1 MASNQLRI
9 LAPKPGNVKINLY
22 PITLYLKEAFTI
34 SRDSYTERRAL
45 IVELS
50 AAGKKGFGEA
60 SEHAYYGID
69 RDKMLRQA
77 ESLVP
82 VVESYSFDNPTNFWR
97 YMKPHVGNNSFLQ
110 CAIDNAAHDL
120 YGKICNQPCH
130 HIWGLKTNN
139 LIKTSF
145 TLSIDT
151 IDKMVEK
158 LKSTDFEIYKIKLG
172 TTDDMGILR
181 TLRQH
186 TNAVFRIDA
195 NCAWTAEET
204 IRYSHIMKDLGVEF
218 IEQPLNADDW
228 KGMEVVRKHSA
239 LPVIADEACIS
250 EDMIPICAKHFQG
263 INVKLMKCGGLT
275 PALRMIEHAKNLG
288 LKVMV
293 GCMIESSVGCS
304 AIAQLL
310 PLLDYVDMDGALLLA
325 DDPANGVKV
334 LPDGSVVLPDKNGL
348 GIEMK

>member
-1 MASNQLRI
+1 M
-9 LAPKPGNVKINLY
+9 KINIY
-22 PITLYLKEAFTI
+22 PITLYLKETFTI

-50 AAGKKGFGEA
+50 AAGKRGYGEA

-69 RDKMLRQA
+69 RDEMSRQA
-77 ESLVP
+77 EVLVR

-110 CAIDNAAHDL
+110 SAIDNAAHDL
-120 YGKICNQPCH
+120 FGKICNQSCH
-130 HIWGLKTNN
+130 KLWGLKTDN

-151 IDKMVEK
+151 MEKMVEK
-158 LKSTDFEIYKIKLG
+158 LEATNFDIYKIKLG
-172 TTDDMGILR
+172 TPDDMAILKA
-181 TLRQH
+181 LRQH
-186 TNAVFRIDA
+186 SDSVFRIDA
-195 NCAWTAEET
+195 NCAWTAEEA

-218 IEQPLNADDW
+218 IEQPLKADDW
-228 KGMEVVRKHSA
+228 EGMAAVYKKSA
-239 LPVIADEACIS
+239 LPVIADEACVS
-250 EDMIPICAKHFQG
+250 EDMIPLCAKHFHG
-263 INVKLMKCGGLT
+263 INIKLMKCGGLT
-275 PALRMIEHAKNLG
+275 PALRMIEHAKELG

-325 DDPANGVKV
+325 DDPATGVEV
-334 LPDGSVVLPDKNGL
+334 LPDGSVILPEKNGL
-348 GIEMK
+348 GVEMK